1 MLAVCTLFA
10 KPNGLPVRE
19 FGLLLVV
26 DRGHR
31 LRVRFAAVVGGSTVV
46 ACG

>member
-26 DRGHR
+26 DRGYR
-31 LRVRFAAVVGGSTVV
+31 LRLLAAAVVGGSTIV
-46 ACG
+46 AGG